1 MPDPAAP
8 EELDSADPALLARG
22 PDRSGSESRLGI
34 WGRALWVLLYLLPK
48 NAISRWAG
56 RFAALRLPGPVQRA
70 ELRLFARWA
79 GVEVAEAAK
88 PLDGYP
94 SLQAFFSRSLREGA
108 RPVEGDAH
116 ALISPC
122 DGTWGAAG
130 PIDGGSLIQAK
141 GRTYRVRDLL
151 GDVDI
156 ADGYEGGFFATF
168 YLSPRDYHRFHTP
181 TAGRF
186 RRLDYWPGALWP
198 VNHVGLY
205 AVDALFATNE
215 RICAY
220 LEPEGVVESDVAY
233 EVVGAIASE
242 QVRGAIAMVAIGAT
256 MVGSVRL
263 TFDRLTT
270 NRPHALPQSRD
281 LGGRSPHF
289 ERGAEWGHF
298 EFGSTIVMLIA
309 PGSFDL
315 DPQPAGTKLRLG
327 EVIGRRCGDSHGE
340 AGPNAA

>member
-1 MPDPAAP
+1 MSDSGAP
-8 EELDSADPALLARG
+8 EKTKPGDLSRFARG
-22 PDRSGSESRLGI
+22 SDRSDSESRLGV

-56 RFAALRLPGPVQRA
+56 RFAALRLPGPLQRA

-79 GVEVAEAAK
+79 GVDLTEAAR
-88 PLDGYP
+88 PLDAYP

-108 RPVEGDAH
+108 RPIEGDVH
-116 ALISPC
+116 ALTSPC

-130 PIDGGSLIQAK
+130 PIDGGSLVQAK

-198 VNHVGLY
+198 VNHGGLY

-242 QVRGAIAMVAIGAT
+242 HVRSAIAMVAIGAT

-263 TFDRLTT
+263 AFDRLTT
-270 NRPHALPQSRD
+270 NRPHALPQGRD
-281 LGGRSPHF
+281 LGSRSPYF

-309 PGSFDL
+309 PDSFDL
-315 DPQPAGTKLRLG
+315 DARPAGSKLRLG
-327 EVIGRRCGDSHGE
+327 EVIGRRCGVSQGE
-340 AGPNAA
+340 A

>member
-1 MPDPAAP
+1 MPDPGAP
-8 EELDSADPALLARG
+8 EKSDTVDPALSVRG
-22 PDRSGSESRLGI
+22 PDRSDSESQLGT
-34 WGRALWVLLYLLPK
+34 WGRAFWVLLYLLPK

-56 RFAALRLPGPVQRA
+56 RFAALRLPGPLQRA

-79 GVEVAEAAK
+79 GVDLAEAAE
-88 PLDGYP
+88 PLDAYP

-108 RPVEGDAH
+108 RPLEGDAH
-116 ALISPC
+116 ALTSPC
-122 DGTWGAAG
+122 DGSWGAAG
-130 PIDGGSLIQAK
+130 RIDAGSLLQAK

-186 RRLDYWPGALWP
+186 RRLDYWPGGLWP
-198 VNHVGLY
+198 VNHVGLH
-205 AVDALFATNE
+205 AVDALFASNE

-233 EVVGAIASE
+233 EVVGAITSE
-242 QVRGAIAMVAIGAT
+242 HVRSAIAMVAIGAT

-263 TFDRLTT
+263 AFDALTT
-270 NRPHALPQSRD
+270 NRPRASQESRD
-281 LGGRSPHF
+281 LGSRSPYF

-309 PGSFDL
+309 PDSFDL
-315 DPQPAGTKLRLG
+315 HAQPIGTSLRLG
-327 EVIGRRCGDSHGE
+327 EVIGRRCGHSHGE
-340 AGPNAA
+340 V

>member
-1 MPDPAAP
+1 
-8 EELDSADPALLARG
+8 
-22 PDRSGSESRLGI
+22 
-34 WGRALWVLLYLLPK
+34 
-48 NAISRWAG
+48 
-56 RFAALRLPGPVQRA
+56 VQRA

-79 GVEVAEAAK
+79 GVEVAEAAE
-88 PLDGYP
+88 PLDAYP

-108 RPVEGDAH
+108 RPVQGDAH

-130 PIDGGSLIQAK
+130 PIDGGSLVQAK

-151 GDVDI
+151 GDVEL

-198 VNHVGLY
+198 VNRVGLH
-205 AVDALFATNE
+205 AVDSLFAINE

-233 EVVGAIASE
+233 EVVGAITSE
-242 QVRGAIAMVAIGAT
+242 HVRSAIAMVAIGAT

-263 TFDRLTT
+263 AFDRLTT

-281 LGGRSPHF
+281 LGSGSAYF

-309 PGSFDL
+309 PDSFDL
-315 DPQPAGTKLRLG
+315 DAQPAGTKLRVG
-327 EVIGRRCGDSHGE
+327 EVIGRRCGDSQRE
-340 AGPNAA
+340 V